1 MWHEARRQ
9 EKQLRARIVDC
20 SKRAEK
26 RRRFYDSVRKD
37 PDQFMQLHGRKC
49 TIHTDKN
56 IAKAAEDNNILRK
69 WQGDP
74 AVLID
79 RFDIRSHLDFIPP
92 VKKKSLEPDSE
103 DEKQELICDF
113 ERYRV
118 LIINEF
124 HDVSE
129 KEYLRKIAEKEF
141 WRIPKDDMKSE
152 HEKKKKSA
160 ESKASIG
167 FNYENSIVVRK
178 ESEDPNLSDDDT
190 DIEQPE
196 DIDVELDLRGADAEQ
211 QRRVNCIGEAY
222 GVRRGSFANL
232 LKADAVAR
240 AETAELRRIDREKAA
255 LAGRD
260 SKHERLLLK
269 KQRALIVGKG
279 CPDEATV
286 SLLSFVEKAAAKK
299 RAILESSS
307 SSESEEETKPQ
318 FITTFGGEDRRDDDD
333 DEEKAPKASVL
344 GPQLPTKEYRRLFNL
359 TKRADSPDPVTL
371 ASEGATSSRDCGA
384 RRRSR
389 SGSRK
394 RSNSHFYRAQEVIVP
409 RGVDIDLALLN
420 DQVALV
426 TLAAEAETVIAD
438 VRVVPDPHTIVR
450 DVEPLTGNF
459 VISKIPLFRDRR
471 DDAEHNS
478 SSHRRDSPTK
488 SKSSSDDDDDMLE
501 IRSSMSES
509 EKERIEIENRK
520 RRINRTKRMVRENR
534 NTGSKEAHVDSD
546 EEEKKEIARKIKLK
560 MKKALRQTVEELK
573 EEEEEKRKEME
584 KERRIRDEILY
595 VEEME
600 RRERERERRR
610 ERRKL
615 EDSMR
620 GEERDKRR
628 RHSRSRSRDRRRDDR
643 FSRKNRDYR

>member
-394 RSNSHFYRAQEVIVP
+394 RSRSRSYSPQRRRYRSRSTERSSRSRYSRSRSRDRDRRRSSRSRSP
-409 RGVDIDLALLN
+409 YDRKGRGTSD
-420 DQVALV
+420 
-426 TLAAEAETVIAD
+426 
-438 VRVVPDPHTIVR
+438 R
-450 DVEPLTGNF
+450 
-459 VISKIPLFRDRR
+459 PLFRDRR